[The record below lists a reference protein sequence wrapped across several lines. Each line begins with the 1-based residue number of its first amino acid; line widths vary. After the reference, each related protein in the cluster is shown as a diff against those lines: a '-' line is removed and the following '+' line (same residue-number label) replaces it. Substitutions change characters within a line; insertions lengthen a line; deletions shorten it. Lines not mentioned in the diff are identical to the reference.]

1 MHLRSGN
8 KSLDL
13 SARVVVTGVI
23 NATPDSYHAPSRASS
38 VEDIAKRA
46 VQLLAEGA
54 DIVEIGGESTGPGSA
69 DVSLV
74 EELERV
80 LPAVKAVRLALPH
93 AWIAVDTW
101 KAEVARQALAAGAD
115 LINDITAGRADPRM
129 FRVIAD
135 AHVPCVLMFSKD
147 AGPRTTVADIRYG
160 DVVSDVKKFFI
171 ERIAAAKAAGIK
183 DSSLIVDPGLG
194 HFVSSD
200 PAHSFEL
207 LRRLGDFT
215 DLGPVM
221 VSPSRKSFLAGPL
234 KLPAS
239 DRLPATL
246 AATVLAVQSGARLIR
261 THDVRATHDA
271 LVALEKGIVT
281 PPPFPF
287 R

>member
-13 SARVVVTGVI
+13 SARVAVTGVI
-23 NATPDSYHAPSRASS
+23 NATPDSYHAPSRAAS
-38 VEDIAKRA
+38 AHAA
-46 VQLLAEGA
+46 VDHAMRFMAEGA

-69 DVSLV
+69 DVSLA

-80 LPAVKAVRLALPH
+80 LPAVKAVRAAFPD

-115 LINDITAGRADPRM
+115 LINDITAGRADPDILS
-129 FRVIAD
+129 VIAE
-135 AHVPCVLMFSKD
+135 AHAPCVLMFSKD
-147 AGPRTTVADIRYG
+147 AGPRTTVADVRYR
-160 DVVSDVKKFFI
+160 DVVADVKKFFL
-171 ERIAAAKAAGIK
+171 ERIAAAKAAGIQG
-183 DSSLIVDPGLG
+183 SIVVDPGLG

-200 PAHSFEL
+200 PAYSFEL
-207 LRRLGDFT
+207 LRRLGEFT
-215 DLGPVM
+215 SLGSVM
-221 VSPSRKSFLAGPL
+221 VSPSRKSFLAGPE

-239 DRLPATL
+239 ERLPATL
-246 AATVLAVQSGARLIR
+246 AAAVLAVQSGARLIR
-261 THDVRATHDA
+261 THDVKATRDV
-271 LVALEKGIVT
+271 LMALEKGIVT

>member
-13 SARVVVTGVI
+13 SARVAVTGVI
-23 NATPDSYHAPSRASS
+23 NATPDSYHAPSRAAS
-38 VEDIAKRA
+38 AHAA
-46 VQLLAEGA
+46 VDHAMRLMAEGA
-54 DIVEIGGESTGPGSA
+54 DIIEIGGESTGPGST
-69 DVSLV
+69 DVSLT

-80 LPAVKAVRLALPH
+80 LPAVKAVRMALPD

-101 KAEVARQALAAGAD
+101 KAEVAREVLAAGAD
-115 LINDITAGRADPRM
+115 LINDITAGRADPGM
-129 FRVIAD
+129 LSVIAQ
-135 AHVPCVLMFSKD
+135 AHAPCVLMFSKD
-147 AGPRTTVADIRYG
+147 AGPRTTVADVRYR
-160 DVVSDVKKFFI
+160 DVVWEVKKFFL
-171 ERIAAAKAAGIK
+171 ERIAAAKAAGMHGAI
-183 DSSLIVDPGLG
+183 IVDPGLG

-200 PAHSFEL
+200 SAYSFEL
-207 LRRLGDFT
+207 LRRLGEFT

-221 VSPSRKSFLAGPL
+221 VSPSRKSFLAGPGA
-234 KLPAS
+234 LPAS
-239 DRLPATL
+239 ERLPATL

-261 THDVRATHDA
+261 THDVKATRDA